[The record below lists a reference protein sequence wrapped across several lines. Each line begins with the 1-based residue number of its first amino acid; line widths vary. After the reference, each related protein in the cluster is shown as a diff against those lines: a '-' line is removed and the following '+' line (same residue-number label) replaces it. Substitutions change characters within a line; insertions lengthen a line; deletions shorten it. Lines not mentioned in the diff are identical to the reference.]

1 MKAYKQPEKTI
12 PRAGNHHADW
22 CDAIIEGRKAGSDF
36 HDYGGPLTQIGLLG
50 AIAIRYPTQTLE
62 WDAEAMRFTNF
73 ADANQHVTPTF
84 RQGWSL

>member
-1 MKAYKQPEKTI
+1 
-12 PRAGNHHADW
+12 
-22 CDAIIEGRKAGSDF
+22 
-36 HDYGGPLTQIGLLG
+36 LG

-62 WDAEAMRFTNF
+62 WDAKAMRFTNF